1 MKKKNK
7 RKSHVSFRMN
17 ILFLGIFALFSVLIL
32 RLGLVQI
39 VHGESYQRE
48 VERTEDVT
56 VNTPVPRGRMYDRY
70 NRVIVDNTPLNAITY
85 TRFQG
90 NTAEER
96 LKIARQLAKLI
107 DVPYS
112 TDAIDVPEKTVD
124 ENAEDIVKITERDLK
139 DYWIML
145 NPKEAEKKISD
156 SDRSKVEAGE
166 MTDEELYNRQLSR
179 ITKRD
184 LQTLADDL
192 EVLVIKRQMEAGYAQ
207 TPQIIKKNVTPAEF
221 AIVSENLSQLPGVD
235 TTTYWERYY
244 PQGGTL
250 RTLLGNV
257 SSANE
262 GLPRDKVDY
271 YLSRGYSRNDQVG
284 TSYLEKE
291 YESQLKGQKE
301 QVQYITDRSG
311 NLIDTLQL
319 TEGQRGS
326 DLVLTIDIELQQAVE
341 EAITKQLIEK
351 KQMSGTRF
359 LDRAFVV
366 MMDPNTGEILTM
378 AGKRYTTDSKTGATK
393 IEDFALGNLSTSY
406 TMGSVVKG
414 ATVLAGLDSGA
425 ITTNTIF
432 VDEPIKFAGTKEKK
446 SFKNMGPINYSTA
459 LKQSSNVFMFKT
471 VMAMADVQYR
481 YNGSLPIKANTFAQL
496 RSYYSQFGL
505 GVSTGIE
512 LDNEATGFQGGSSIP
527 GTALDL
533 AIGQYDTYT
542 PLQVVQYASTIAN
555 GGYRIKPQIVK
566 EIRKPTIKEEE
577 IGGVEYSF
585 ETQVLN
591 RITMKQEYIK
601 AVQSGLKRVTQ
612 EQGGSGYAA
621 FASAPYNPAGKSGT
635 AQAYEKNPNGGD
647 PIAVNNSTFIA
658 YAPADNP
665 EVAMAV
671 VVPSAFTPSSP
682 NNITKELARESMDLY
697 FDLKQKGEKEVDEQ
711 EQQQQVIDA
720 EATNAEE

>member
-192 EVLVIKRQMEAGYAQ
+192 EVLAIKRQMEAGYAQ

-326 DLVLTIDIELQQAVE
+326 DLVLTIDMELQQAVE

-378 AGKRYTTDSKTGATK
+378 AGKRYTTDSKTGAAK

-542 PLQVVQYASTIAN
+542 PLQVVQYVSTIAN

-647 PIAVNNSTFIA
+647 PIAINNSTFIA

>member
-112 TDAIDVPEKTVD
+112 TNAIDVPEKTVD

-192 EVLVIKRQMEAGYAQ
+192 EVLAIKRQMEAGYAQ

-326 DLVLTIDIELQQAVE
+326 DLVLTIDMELQQAVE

-378 AGKRYTTDSKTGATK
+378 AGKRYTTDSKTGAAK

-591 RITMKQEYIK
+591 RITMKQEYIE

-647 PIAVNNSTFIA
+647 PIAINNSTFIA

>member
-139 DYWIML
+139 DFWIML

-192 EVLVIKRQMEAGYAQ
+192 EVLAIKRQMEAGYAQ

-221 AIVSENLSQLPGVD
+221 AIVSENLSQLPGID

-326 DLVLTIDIELQQAVE
+326 DLVLTIDMELQQAVE

-378 AGKRYTTDSKTGATK
+378 AGKRYTTDSKTGAAK

-635 AQAYEKNPNGGD
+635 AQVYEKNPNGGD
-647 PIAVNNSTFIA
+647 PIAINNSTFIA

>member
-378 AGKRYTTDSKTGATK
+378 AGKRYTTDSKTGAAK

>member
-192 EVLVIKRQMEAGYAQ
+192 EVLAIKRQMEAGYAQ

-378 AGKRYTTDSKTGATK
+378 AGKRYTTDSKTGAAK

-647 PIAVNNSTFIA
+647 PIAINNSTFIA

>member
-192 EVLVIKRQMEAGYAQ
+192 EVLAIKRQMEAGYAQ

-326 DLVLTIDIELQQAVE
+326 DLVLTIDMELQQAVE

-378 AGKRYTTDSKTGATK
+378 AGKRYTTDSKTGAAK

-647 PIAVNNSTFIA
+647 PIAINNSTFIA

>member
-124 ENAEDIVKITERDLK
+124 ENAGDIVKITERDLK

-192 EVLVIKRQMEAGYAQ
+192 EVLAIKRQMEAGYAQ

-326 DLVLTIDIELQQAVE
+326 DLVLTIDMELQQAVE

-378 AGKRYTTDSKTGATK
+378 AGKRYTTDSKTGAAK

-647 PIAVNNSTFIA
+647 PIAINNSTFIA

>member
-145 NPKEAEKKISD
+145 NPKEAEKKTSD

-192 EVLVIKRQMEAGYAQ
+192 EVLAIKRQMEAGYAQ

-221 AIVSENLSQLPGVD
+221 AIVSENLSRLPGVD

-326 DLVLTIDIELQQAVE
+326 DLVLTIDMELQQAVE

-378 AGKRYTTDSKTGATK
+378 AGKRYTTDSKTGAAK

-647 PIAVNNSTFIA
+647 PIAINNSTFIA

>member
-112 TDAIDVPEKTVD
+112 TNAIDVPEKTVD

-179 ITKRD
+179 IIKRD

-192 EVLVIKRQMEAGYAQ
+192 EVLAIKRQMEAGYAQ

-326 DLVLTIDIELQQAVE
+326 DLVLTIDMELQQAVE

-378 AGKRYTTDSKTGATK
+378 AGKRYTTDSKTGAAK

-591 RITMKQEYIK
+591 RITMKQEYIE

-647 PIAVNNSTFIA
+647 PIAINNSTFIA

>member
-378 AGKRYTTDSKTGATK
+378 AGKRYTTDSKTGAAK

-711 EQQQQVIDA
+711 EQQQQVIDV

>member
-192 EVLVIKRQMEAGYAQ
+192 EVLAIKRQMEAGYAQ
-207 TPQIIKKNVTPAEF
+207 TPQIIKKNVTPVEF

-326 DLVLTIDIELQQAVE
+326 DLVLTIDMELQQAVE

-378 AGKRYTTDSKTGATK
+378 AGKRYTTDSKTGAAK

-647 PIAVNNSTFIA
+647 PIAINNSTFIA

>member
-139 DYWIML
+139 DFWIML

-192 EVLVIKRQMEAGYAQ
+192 EVLAIKRQMEAGYAQ

-221 AIVSENLSQLPGVD
+221 AIVSENLSQLPGID

-326 DLVLTIDIELQQAVE
+326 DLVLTIDMELQQAVE

-378 AGKRYTTDSKTGATK
+378 AGKRYTTDSKTGAAK

-647 PIAVNNSTFIA
+647 PIAINNSTFIA

>member
-179 ITKRD
+179 ITKRN

-192 EVLVIKRQMEAGYAQ
+192 EVLAIKRQMEAGYAQ

-378 AGKRYTTDSKTGATK
+378 AGKRYTTDSKTGAAK

>member
-192 EVLVIKRQMEAGYAQ
+192 EVLAIKRQMEAGYAQ

-378 AGKRYTTDSKTGATK
+378 AGKRYTTDSKTGAAK

-647 PIAVNNSTFIA
+647 QLQLIILHLSL
-658 YAPADNP
+658 
-665 EVAMAV
+665 MLRQ
-671 VVPSAFTPSSP
+671 
-682 NNITKELARESMDLY
+682 IT
-697 FDLKQKGEKEVDEQ
+697 QK
-711 EQQQQVIDA
+711 
-720 EATNAEE
+720 

>member
-192 EVLVIKRQMEAGYAQ
+192 EVLAIKRQMEAGYAQ

-378 AGKRYTTDSKTGATK
+378 AGKRYTTDSKTGAAK

-425 ITTNTIF
+425 ITTNTVF

>member
-107 DVPYS
+107 DVSYS
-112 TDAIDVPEKTVD
+112 TNAIDVPEKNVD
-124 ENAEDIVKITERDLK
+124 KDSEDIVKITERDLK

-179 ITKRD
+179 ITEGD
-184 LQTLADDL
+184 LQTLAGDL
-192 EVLVIKRQMEAGYAQ
+192 EVLAIKRQMEAGYAQ

-301 QVQYITDRSG
+301 QVQYVTDRSG
-311 NLIDTLQL
+311 NLVDTLHL

-326 DLVLTIDIELQQAVE
+326 DLVLTIDMELQQAVE

-359 LDRAFVV
+359 LDRAFVI

-378 AGKRYTTDSKTGATK
+378 AGKRYTTDSKTGAAK

-414 ATVLAGLDSGA
+414 ATVLAGFDSGA
-425 ITTNTIF
+425 ITTDTVF

-471 VMAMADVQYR
+471 VMAMADVQYK
-481 YNGSLPIKANTFAQL
+481 YNGSLPIKADTFAQL

-591 RITMKQEYIK
+591 RITMKQEYIE
-601 AVQSGLKRVTQ
+601 AVQSGMKRVTQ

-621 FASAPYNPAGKSGT
+621 FASASYNPAGKSGT

-647 PIAVNNSTFIA
+647 PIAINNSTFIA

-720 EATNAEE
+720 EATNIEE